1 MSAIVLRSL
10 IEYCRSGNCGL
21 FGKGG
26 LIMFDVSSRVTT
38 YTATDIGA
46 VILLGI
52 LGGLLGAL
60 FNRFVD
66 QILRRYGVINE

>member
-1 MSAIVLRSL
+1 MVLRSL
-10 IEYCRSGNCGL
+10 IEYCRGGNCGL

-26 LIMFDVSSRVTT
+26 LIMFDVSSRVTS
-38 YTATDIGA
+38 YTAIDIAA

-60 FNRFVD
+60 YNFLLD
-66 QILRRYGVINE
+66 WILRTYSIINE